1 MMHLTPKPVGIGTAL
16 RSRKANKFLSFWSY
30 TMLITWEFLGFCSRN
45 TKNTTKIASEPRF
58 SFKTRTKI
66 LLPVWNPKPQLNKE
80 LFQKISEQHKSDG
93 SPPKVGIL
101 TRQSLNFLGFWKH
114 QIWVFPK
121 IGVPQNGWFIM
132 ENPIKMDDLKGYH
145 HFRKHPYSHSI
156 FSISPLRLGI
166 KILPP
171 RNFD

>member
-1 MMHLTPKPVGIGTAL
+1 MGVP
-16 RSRKANKFLSFWSY
+16 WS
-30 TMLITWEFLGFCSRN
+30 LLKKH
-45 TKNTTKIASEPRF
+45 KNTTKIASNRDFLSRQEPRS
-58 SFKTRTKI
+58 SFQFETRNRNSTR
-66 LLPVWNPKPQLNKE
+66 NYFRRFLNNTS
-80 LFQKISEQHKSDG
+80 LTVHQK
-93 SPPKVGIL
+93 VAIL
-101 TRQSLNFLGFWKH
+101 TRRSLNFLVFWKH

-171 RNFD
+171 RNFDEKTDTCYCFPLIWKDGQLWTLFRFRDFFGRER